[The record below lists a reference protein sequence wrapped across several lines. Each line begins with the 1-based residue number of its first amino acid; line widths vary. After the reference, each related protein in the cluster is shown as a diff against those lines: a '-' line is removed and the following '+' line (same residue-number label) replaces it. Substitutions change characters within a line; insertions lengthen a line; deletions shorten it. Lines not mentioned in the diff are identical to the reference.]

1 MRTTPARRVLIIA
14 VAWLLSGCQSVL
26 FASLNS
32 TTPHADFEQRRGV
45 VFDAAHHLS
54 LDVYQP
60 IHADHA
66 PVVVFFYGG
75 SWVRGERTWY
85 RFVGAALAARGVV
98 AIIPDYRKLPD
109 VGLDGFMTDAALAV
123 AWARAHADVFGG
135 DAQDVFAMGHSAGG
149 HIAGL
154 LATDPRWLAADGLQ
168 PRDLAGFIG
177 LAGVYTFLPDDADDD
192 DMLAVFGSESSQQQ
206 RASPLHFVQG
216 TEPPMLLL
224 HGTSDHEVDPA
235 NSREL
240 ATAVQAYDGEV
251 ELKLYPDIGHST
263 LLFSMSQPLRSH
275 APTLE
280 DVLAFIRMHP
290 HAADATPARGGSPTT
305 NAAAP

>member
-1 MRTTPARRVLIIA
+1 MQSPLL
-14 VAWLLSGCQSVL
+14 VAAILLSGCQSVL

-32 TTPHADFEQRRGV
+32 TDPQNGIEHRHGL
-45 VFDAAHHLS
+45 VFDPQHRLA
-54 LDVYQP
+54 LDVYRPLQ
-60 IHADHA
+60 ASHA

-75 SWVRGERTWY
+75 SWTHGERAWY
-85 RFVGAALAARGVV
+85 RFVGAALATRGVITV
-98 AIIPDYRKLPD
+98 IPDYRKVPQ
-109 VGLDGFMTDAALAV
+109 VGLDGFMADAALAV
-123 AWARAHADVFGG
+123 DWTLVHAAEFGG
-135 DAQDVFAMGHSAGG
+135 DAEDVFVMGHSSGG

-154 LATDPRWLAADGLQ
+154 LATDPQWLGADGLR

-192 DMLAVFGSESSQQQ
+192 DMLAVFGSTAAERQ
-206 RASPLHFVQG
+206 RAAPLHFVQG

-224 HGTSDHEVDPA
+224 QGTADHEVDPA

-251 ELKLYPDIGHST
+251 ELKLYPDIGHSA

-280 DVLAFIRMHP
+280 DVLAFIRLHP
-290 HAADATPARGGSPTT
+290 HAADATPVPAGVPATS
-305 NAAAP
+305 AAAP